1 MTNGNDQMITD
12 RKFNARNNS
21 FGGRA
26 EKRDCIGMSKR
37 KKNGKCHFKNTFH
50 YQIEKLRNGFDC
62 Y

>member
-37 KKNGKCHFKNTFH
+37 KKMENAISKIHFTIKS
-50 YQIEKLRNGFDC
+50 KS
-62 Y
+62 